1 VTDCGSLCSRVGAN
15 YQITVP
21 DWQGP
26 DPAYAPA
33 DTAPELFVAGAAGD
47 AEVTDF
53 VASLEPLYKAY
64 VLARKDSRVSYRYG
78 PAPCSAPLR
87 TRRLWRG
94 TIFLHMQ
101 ALSGRGCWCGRDM
114 GCFREY
120 VLQTLHAHAFD
131 RAAAEK
137 AVRAGMTAP
146 AAFEAALPYEV
157 WTQSESKSFRA
168 GFDKF
173 DKKCMDSRE
182 VASKVVPDKPLRA
195 LVSYYYRS
203 KHVDGACRRG
213 PVMLVNTPRA
223 PGQDGDVPENIIDPE
238 RTLNWLQVPPR
249 RPRPRLRP
257 SRTARHVS
265 SPAAS
270 PRPAPLLSASSP

>member
-1 VTDCGSLCSRVGAN
+1 
-15 YQITVP
+15 
-21 DWQGP
+21 
-26 DPAYAPA
+26 
-33 DTAPELFVAGAAGD
+33 
-47 AEVTDF
+47 
-53 VASLEPLYKAY
+53 
-64 VLARKDSRVSYRYG
+64 
-78 PAPCSAPLR
+78 
-87 TRRLWRG
+87 
-94 TIFLHMQ
+94 
-101 ALSGRGCWCGRDM
+101 M